1 MLTTAQTS
9 SSKTSVQGPDGSP
22 ASQTVQSATMVLT
35 TLKNLQQVLGQVDE
49 AYMQHLDIV
58 AMLTLVCEYFFS
70 TMRSRYE
77 MPLTLQFAQFFSPV
91 VRESIKQRTTCSFQY
106 FLSNRSY
113 QGTYSLCVGSLV
125 RLSSTPITS
134 KKMAIGPMGCP
145 VKSMVGGTNCL
156 EWNFLRGTCGCQR
169 PTMGVKPG
177 FRDRLGFL
185 EARG

>member
-49 AYMQHLDIV
+49 AYMQHLDV
-58 AMLTLVCEYFFS
+58 AAMLTLVYEHFFS

-77 MPLTLQFAQFFSPV
+77 MLLTLQFAQFFSPV
-91 VRESIKQRTTCSFQY
+91 VRESIRQRTTCSFQY

-113 QGTYSLCVGSLV
+113 CPLPEGAQPIRAFPQVPKPKRCPLSTIEKQQLRAWRQRMARLSGSL
-125 RLSSTPITS
+125 L
-134 KKMAIGPMGCP
+134 
-145 VKSMVGGTNCL
+145 
-156 EWNFLRGTCGCQR
+156 
-169 PTMGVKPG
+169 
-177 FRDRLGFL
+177 
-185 EARG
+185 